1 MRAFRL
7 LLLLS
12 LCFSLANVFAQGT
25 PTRAAVAGVGA
36 EGSPTR
42 VVVAGVGA
50 ETGSGL
56 PPVLTLMVDATEA
69 QRKIFH
75 SHINLPVTPGPLTL
89 YYPEWIP
96 GEHAPSGPVVDTAGL
111 IFSAQGKTIPWTRD
125 PIDMYAYHLEIPSGV
140 SSVEIA
146 MDYLSPVE
154 TRSAIFS
161 EGTSATEQMAI
172 VNWNQL
178 VLYPKGI
185 SADRLQVRAALK
197 LPDGWS
203 FGTALPGA
211 SRSGST
217 VQFATASLATLID
230 SPVLA
235 GKYFKVVP
243 LQHEKM
249 PPHEIDI
256 ASDSAAALEMSAG
269 DRQAFNN
276 LIVEAAAL
284 FGSYHFRDY
293 HFLLSLSNH
302 TGHFGLEHH
311 ESSENRASESFLI
324 DPYLRMLGA
333 ALLPHEYIHSWNGK
347 YRRPAGLMANDYQTP
362 LKTDLLWV
370 YEGLTEYYALVLTA
384 RSGLWDPGLFRDQLA
399 ETAMQMV
406 YRPGRLWRSL
416 QDTAVSAQLLFGAS
430 PAWTSWRRGPDFYEE
445 GVLLWLEADVIIRE
459 QSNSRKSLDDFARLF
474 FGGHSGPPEVNP
486 YTLEDVIA
494 ALNQIA
500 PYDWR
505 KFFAERV
512 TEVAPYAP
520 LGGISQAG
528 WLLIYTETPSEAT
541 RIRQELERLVD
552 ATTSV
557 GLIAQQDG
565 LIVDT
570 IHDMPAAKAGVGPGM
585 RIVAVNGRKFSPRV
599 LTDALKAGMDSN
611 ASLELLIENAEFYK
625 TIRFDYRGGARY
637 PHLIRDESRRD
648 LLSEIIRARA
658 SSLPKPSE

>member
-1 MRAFRL
+1 MRPFRL

-12 LCFSLANVFAQGT
+12 LCFSLANAFAQ
-25 PTRAAVAGVGA
+25 VA
-36 EGSPTR
+36 R
-42 VVVAGVGA
+42 VGA
-50 ETGSGL
+50 ETDAGQ
-56 PPVLTLMVDATEA
+56 PPVLTLTVDATEA
-69 QRKIFH
+69 QRKILH
-75 SHINLPVTPGPLTL
+75 SHITLPVTPGPLTL
-89 YYPEWIP
+89 YYPQWIP
-96 GEHAPSGPVVDTAGL
+96 GEHAPSGPVADTAGL
-111 IFSAQGKTIPWTRD
+111 IFSAEGKAIPWKRD
-125 PIDMYAYHLEIPSGV
+125 PVDMYAYHLEIPSGV
-140 SSVEIA
+140 ASLEIA

-154 TRSAIFS
+154 TQAAIFS
-161 EGTSATEQMAI
+161 EGTSATEQLAI

-185 SADRLQVRAALK
+185 SADQLQVRAGLK

-211 SRSGST
+211 TRSGST

-235 GKYFKVVP
+235 GRYFKVVP

-276 LIVEAAAL
+276 LIAEAAAL

-311 ESSENRASESFLI
+311 ESSEIRTSEGFLV
-324 DPYLRMLGA
+324 DPYMRMLGA

-347 YRRPAGLMANDYQTP
+347 YRRPAGLTANNYQTP

-370 YEGLTEYYALVLTA
+370 YEGLTDYFALVLTA
-384 RSGLWDPGLFRDQLA
+384 RSGLWDPGLFRDQLSA
-399 ETAMQMV
+399 TAMQMV

-430 PAWTSWRRGPDFYEE
+430 PAWTSWRRGPDFYDE
-445 GVLLWLEADVIIRE
+445 GVLLWLEADVVIRQ
-459 QSNSRKSLDDFARLF
+459 QSNDRKSLDDFARLF

-512 TEVAPYAP
+512 TDVAPYAP

-528 WLLIYTETPSEAT
+528 WLLVYTETPSEMM

-552 ATTSV
+552 ATASI

-570 IHDMPAAKAGVGPGM
+570 IHNMPAAKAGIGPGM

-599 LTDALKAGMDSN
+599 LSDALKAGIDAN
-611 ASLELLIENAEFYK
+611 TPLELLIENAEFYK
-625 TIRFDYRGGARY
+625 TIRIDYHGGSRY
-637 PHLIRDESRRD
+637 PHLIRDQSRRD
-648 LLSEIIRARA
+648 LLSEITRARA
-658 SSLPKPSE
+658 SSPA

>member
-1 MRAFRL
+1 MRSLRL

-12 LCFSLANVFAQGT
+12 LCFSLTDAFAEQS
-25 PTRAAVAGVGA
+25 PARALTA
-36 EGSPTR
+36 R
-42 VVVAGVGA
+42 VGA
-50 ETGSGL
+50 ETDAGS
-56 PPVLTLMVDATEA
+56 PPFVALTVDATEA

-75 SHINLPVTPGPLTL
+75 SHITLPVTPGLLTL
-89 YYPEWIP
+89 FYPRWIP

-111 IFSAQGKTIPWTRD
+111 IFSAQGKTIPWKRD
-125 PIDMYAYHLEIPSGV
+125 PVDPYAYQLEIPSGV
-140 SSVEIA
+140 TTIEIA

-154 TRSAIFS
+154 STSATFS
-161 EGTSATEQMAI
+161 EGTSATEQLAI

-178 VLYPKGI
+178 VLYPKGA
-185 SADRLQVRAALK
+185 SADQLQVRATLK
-197 LPDGWS
+197 LPEGWS

-235 GKYFKVVP
+235 GRYFKVVP
-243 LQHEKM
+243 LQHEKL

-256 ASDSAAALEMSAG
+256 ASDSATALEMTAG

-276 LIVEAAAL
+276 LIAEAAAL

-302 TGHFGLEHH
+302 VGHFGLEHH
-311 ESSENRASESFLI
+311 ESSDNRTSEAFLV
-324 DPYLRMLGA
+324 DPYLRLLGA

-347 YRRPAGLMANDYQTP
+347 YRRPAGLVADNYQTP

-370 YEGLTEYYALVLTA
+370 YEGLTDYFGLVLTA
-384 RSGLWDPGLFRDQLA
+384 RSGLWDPRLFRDQISA
-399 ETAMQMV
+399 TAMHMV

-416 QDTAVSAQLLFGAS
+416 QDTAVSAHLLFGAS
-430 PAWTSWRRGPDFYEE
+430 SAWNSWRRGPDFYGE
-445 GVLLWLEADVIIRE
+445 GVLLWLEADVIIR
-459 QSNSRKSLDDFARLF
+459 QKSNDRKSLDDFARLF
-474 FGGHSGPPEVNP
+474 FGGHSGPPAVSP
-486 YTLEDVIA
+486 YTFEDVIA

-512 TEVAPYAP
+512 TDVAPHAP
-520 LGGISQAG
+520 LNGISQAG
-528 WLLIYTETPSEAT
+528 WLLIYTDTPSEMM
-541 RIRQELERLVD
+541 RLRQELERLVD
-552 ATTSV
+552 ATASI

-570 IHDMPAAKAGVGPGM
+570 IHDMPAAKAGIGPGM
-585 RIVAVNGRKFSPRV
+585 RIVAVNGRKFSPQC
-599 LTDALKAGMDSN
+599 
-611 ASLELLIENAEFYK
+611 
-625 TIRFDYRGGARY
+625 
-637 PHLIRDESRRD
+637 
-648 LLSEIIRARA
+648 
-658 SSLPKPSE
+658 

>member
-1 MRAFRL
+1 VQLRSLRL

-12 LCFSLANVFAQGT
+12 LCFSLADAFA
-25 PTRAAVAGVGA
+25 
-36 EGSPTR
+36 EESPAR
-42 VVVAGVGA
+42 LVVARVEA
-50 ETGSGL
+50 ETDTGS
-56 PPVLTLMVDATEA
+56 PPVLALSVDATEA

-75 SHINLPVTPGPLTL
+75 SHITLPVTPGPLTL
-89 YYPEWIP
+89 YYPRWVP
-96 GEHAPSGPVVDTAGL
+96 GEHSPSGPIVDIAGL
-111 IFSAQGKTIPWTRD
+111 VFSAQGKTIPWKRN
-125 PIDMYAYHLEIPSGV
+125 PIDLYAYHLEIPSGV
-140 SSVEIA
+140 NTLEIA

-154 TRSAIFS
+154 STSATFS
-161 EGTSATEQMAI
+161 EGTSATEQLAI

-185 SADRLQVRAALK
+185 SVDQLQVRAVLK

-217 VQFATASLATLID
+217 VQFAIASLATLID

-243 LQHEKM
+243 LQHEKL

-256 ASDSAAALEMSAG
+256 ASDSAATLEMTAG

-276 LIVEAAAL
+276 LISEAAAL

-311 ESSENRASESFLI
+311 ESSDNRTSEGFLV
-324 DPYLRMLGA
+324 DPYLRLLGA

-347 YRRPAGLMANDYQTP
+347 YRRPAGLMADNYQTP

-370 YEGLTEYYALVLTA
+370 YEGLTDYFGFVLTA
-384 RSGLWDPGLFRDQLA
+384 RSGLWDPRLFRDQLSA
-399 ETAMQMV
+399 TAMQMV

-416 QDTAVSAQLLFGAS
+416 QDTAVSAHLLFGAS
-430 PAWTSWRRGPDFYEE
+430 PAWTSWRRGPDFYDE
-445 GVLLWLEADVIIRE
+445 GVLLWLEADVIIRQ
-459 QSNSRKSLDDFARLF
+459 QSNDRKSLDDFARLF
-474 FGGHSGPPEVNP
+474 FGGHSGPPEVSP

-505 KFFAERV
+505 KFFAERL
-512 TEVAPYAP
+512 TDVAPYAP
-520 LGGISQAG
+520 LNGISQAG
-528 WLLIYTETPSEAT
+528 WLLIYTDTPSEMM
-541 RIRQELERLVD
+541 RLRQELERSVD
-552 ATTSV
+552 ATGSI

-585 RIVAVNGRKFSPRV
+585 RIVAVNGRKFNPRV
-599 LTDALKAGMDSN
+599 LSDALKAGID
-611 ASLELLIENAEFYK
+611 ASAPLELLIENAEYYK
-625 TIRFDYRGGARY
+625 TILVDYHGGPRF
-637 PHLIRDESRRD
+637 PHLTRDQSRPD
-648 LLSEIIRARA
+648 LLGEIIRPRA
-658 SSLPKPSE
+658 GSAP

>member
-1 MRAFRL
+1 LPLFR

-12 LCFSLANVFAQGT
+12 LCFSFANAVAQGA
-25 PTRAAVAGVGA
+25 PARAVAA
-36 EGSPTR
+36 P
-42 VVVAGVGA
+42 VGA
-50 ETGSGL
+50 ETDAGQS
-56 PPVLTLMVDATEA
+56 PVLTLTVDATEA

-75 SHINLPVTPGPLTL
+75 SHIILPVTAGPLTL
-89 YYPEWIP
+89 YYPKWIP

-111 IFSAQGKTIPWTRD
+111 DFSAEGKTIPWRRD
-125 PIDMYAYHLEIPSGV
+125 PLDMYTYYLEIPPGV
-140 SSVEIA
+140 TSIEIA
-146 MDYLSPVE
+146 MDYLSSVE
-154 TRSAIFS
+154 TQSATFS
-161 EGTSATEQMAI
+161 EGTLATEQLAI

-185 SADRLQVRAALK
+185 NADQLQVRASLK
-197 LPDGWS
+197 LPDSWS

-235 GKYFKVVP
+235 GRYFKVVP

-269 DRQAFNN
+269 DRQAFSN
-276 LIVEAAAL
+276 LVAEAAAL
-284 FGSYHFRDY
+284 FGSCHFRDY

-311 ESSENRASESFLI
+311 ESSENLTSEGFLV
-324 DPYLRMLGA
+324 DPYIRALGA

-347 YRRPAGLMANDYQTP
+347 YRRPAGLTANDYQTP
-362 LKTDLLWV
+362 IKTDLLWV

-384 RSGLWDPGLFRDQLA
+384 RSGLWDPREFRDQLSA
-399 ETAMQMV
+399 TAMQMV
-406 YRPGRLWRSL
+406 YRPGRRWRSL

-445 GVLLWLEADVIIRE
+445 GALLWLEADVVIRQ

-474 FGGHSGPPEVNP
+474 FGGRSGPPEVNP
-486 YTLEDVIA
+486 YTLDDVVA
-494 ALNQIA
+494 ALNEIA

-505 KFFAERV
+505 KFFADRV
-512 TEVAPYAP
+512 TDVASNAP
-520 LGGISQAG
+520 QGGIREAG
-528 WLLIYTETPSEAT
+528 WLLIYTEAPSEMM

-552 ATTSV
+552 ATCSI

-565 LIVDT
+565 LIIDT
-570 IHDMPAAKAGVGPGM
+570 IHDMPAAKAGIGPGM
-585 RIVAVNGRKFSPRV
+585 RIVAVNGRKFNPRV
-599 LTDALKAGMDSN
+599 LSDALKAGIDSN
-611 ASLELLIENAEFYK
+611 APLELLIENAEFYK
-625 TIRFDYRGGARY
+625 TIRVDYHGGPRY
-637 PHLIRDESRRD
+637 PHLTRDQGRRD
-648 LLSEIIRARA
+648 LLSEIIRPRA
-658 SSLPKPSE
+658 SLLPRE